1 MISSLNLLRL
11 LVPRSGATPFGSIA
25 RTGFLQSTALPA
37 TLRCPQKFSS
47 SAASVEEAVNAASS
61 ATPEVMYSG
70 RTGRLQKF
78 IDQQTS
84 NGKTPLTMDM
94 MLKAGHRSQYH
105 YLGIQAND
113 HIIDFFGDTIVGLV
127 PGKGRGKG
135 RFNWAE
141 QKKLIDVGSGIG
153 GPGQYIAWKTG
164 CAIDGFEIQPELVKM
179 ANKVGSMGG
188 NFFFEKRNTRGQR

>member
-141 QKKLIDVGSGIG
+141 QKKLIDVGREKVDLIG
-153 GPGQYIAWKTG
+153 PSKKNSSTSVRESAAPASTSRGRRGAPLTG
-164 CAIDGFEIQPELVKM
+164 SKF
-179 ANKVGSMGG
+179 S
-188 NFFFEKRNTRGQR
+188 RSW